1 MSRDSEKYLIWS
13 RQESARCQSCGQW
26 IMSDHDTAAL
36 QLHRP
41 SCHWQAHDPAGTRII
56 CAASS
61 DPRARADS
69 DSEPESCVF
78 VFKPRPQEARER
90 TRLNIKLNEPA
101 LHRASL
107 ACTLKLSRPG
117 GRVGEGACG
126 AGRRQWHHPRKFRLR
141 AWIGAVRNVTVG
153 RPDTPQWLTSG
164 PGFRSSDLACT
175 RDYVNRWGID
185 WATDER
191 MPASQID
198 EDDTSNDDSDGEEG
212 MDSDGG
218 RGMEDNM

>member
-1 MSRDSEKYLIWS
+1 MI
-13 RQESARCQSCGQW
+13 
-26 IMSDHDTAAL
+26 

-61 DPRARADS
+61 PDPRPGPGRLAGTPP
-69 DSEPESCVF
+69 EPESCVF

-90 TRLNIKLNEPA
+90 TRLNIMPRLNEPA
-101 LHRASL
+101 PHRASL

-141 AWIGAVRNVTVG
+141 AWIGAVRNAPRHASVAHLDSEVRTSPVLVT
-153 RPDTPQWLTSG
+153 
-164 PGFRSSDLACT
+164 
-175 RDYVNRWGID
+175 
-185 WATDER
+185 
-191 MPASQID
+191 M
-198 EDDTSNDDSDGEEG
+198 
-212 MDSDGG
+212 
-218 RGMEDNM
+218 